1 MTDQF
6 LKYSYHNN
14 IVRNLIKQCGT
25 ELFGVTIA
33 LFFICFLA
41 SALGNVVGFGGGI
54 IIKPFVDMLGFLPV
68 STLSFLSGCTVLSM
82 SISSLIRSRSNGISL
97 DTSTITPLA
106 LGSALGGVA
115 GKLIFDSLKS
125 AFSNDN
131 LVGAL
136 QSLLLLS
143 TTIGVL
149 IYTLKRN
156 HLNSLHLKNPVIC
169 GIVGLALG
177 LISSFLGIGGGPVNI
192 AVLFFLFSMDIKT
205 AAKNSIYIILFSQTT
220 SLLFTLISG
229 TVPFFSPIS
238 LIVMC
243 LGGIGGAQ
251 AGDKLARYLSLHQ
264 TEVFLYLLISLV
276 IVMNIYNSV
285 RFLCAM

>member
-192 AVLFFLFSMDIKT
+192 AVLFFSVFYGYKDSRQKLNIYHPVFPDYQ
-205 AAKNSIYIILFSQTT
+205 SIVHLDFRYCTI
-220 SLLFTLISG
+220 
-229 TVPFFSPIS
+229 FFSNFTDCHVS
-238 LIVMC
+238 
-243 LGGIGGAQ
+243 GWNRRRTGW
-251 AGDKLARYLSLHQ
+251 RQ
-264 TEVFLYLLISLV
+264 TG
-276 IVMNIYNSV
+276 SV
-285 RFLCAM
+285 SITSSD